1 MPPWPT
7 ALVQGFLH
15 ALGTAA
21 THVGQAG
28 AGGQGWLCCRPG
40 WEGLAGSRGDK
51 PARVRLPS
59 FGGMVVVPGVT
70 APPLTPVEARSC
82 LPITAG
88 EVPGDLCFLS
98 LRASPSQG
106 HLPSP
111 RRCPHEAQPAPSFL
125 IPSTSTLDSSQKAPA
140 LPGEDAGPGRRSPSP
155 WQVPPRGRC
164 LVFENPG
171 PLMAKLSLPWT
182 LSLVFRPQAPP
193 SPGDTPPTSPAAP

>member
-7 ALVQGFLH
+7 ALIQGFLH

-40 WEGLAGSRGDK
+40 WEGSAGSKGDE
-51 PARVRLPS
+51 PAGARLPS
-59 FGGMVVVPGVT
+59 FGEMDAVAWWLGGAWVT
-70 APPLTPVEARSC
+70 APPLTPVEVGSC
-82 LPITAG
+82 LPATAG

-111 RRCPHEAQPAPSFL
+111 RRSPHEAQPALSCL
-125 IPSTSTLDSSQKAPA
+125 IPSTSALYSSQKAPV
-140 LPGEDAGPGRRSPSP
+140 LPGEDPGPG
-155 WQVPPRGRC
+155 
-164 LVFENPG
+164 
-171 PLMAKLSLPWT
+171 
-182 LSLVFRPQAPP
+182 
-193 SPGDTPPTSPAAP
+193 